1 MNNVGVAF
9 ALTLFAGLAT
19 VIGAFLALVLHRAN
33 THYLS
38 ISLGFSA
45 GVMIYVSMVELLPT
59 GREAL
64 VTAYGETGGSWAAV
78 GAFFGGIL
86 LIGIIDRMVPS
97 EVNPHEIH
105 HEDAET
111 ARRSRLMRTGT
122 LTALAL
128 ALHNF
133 PEGFATFIA
142 ALQSPSIAI
151 PIAVAI
157 AIHNIPEG
165 IAVAIPI
172 NYATG
177 SPRTAYRYTLLSGLA
192 EPLGAVIGYLALRP
206 FLTETTFG
214 YVFAAIGGVMTFI
227 SLDELLPAA
236 HDFGEHHYAV
246 YGLMGGMFVMAFSL
260 VLLRA

>member
-1 MNNVGVAF
+1 MDNVGLAF
-9 ALTLFAGLAT
+9 ALSLLGGLAT
-19 VIGAFLALVLHRAN
+19 VIGAFLALALHRAN
-33 THYLS
+33 TRYLS

-45 GVMIYVSMVELLPT
+45 GVMIYVSMVELLPQ
-59 GREAL
+59 GRDAL
-64 VTAYGETGGSWAAV
+64 VGAYGHTGGAWAAT

-86 LIGIIDRMVPS
+86 LIGIIDRLVPS

-122 LTALAL
+122 FTAVALAI
-128 ALHNF
+128 HNF

-142 ALQSPSIAI
+142 ALQSPSVAV
-151 PIAVAI
+151 PIAAAI

-177 SPRTAYRYTLLSGLA
+177 SPRTAYLYTLLSGLA

-206 FLTETTFG
+206 FLTEATFG
-214 YVFAAIGGVMTFI
+214 YVFAAIGGIMTFI
-227 SLDELLPAA
+227 SVDELLPAA
-236 HDFGEHHYAV
+236 HDFGDHHLAV
-246 YGLMGGMFVMAFSL
+246 YGLMAGMLVMALSL
-260 VLLRA
+260 VLLGA